1 MRADDLERL
10 MAVTAATNFFLPDEL
25 AVAREVLTEAASGGE
40 SSGYL
45 VYVAAS
51 EDTPLGYVCFGPA
64 PMTRHTWNIYWMAVN
79 PRNQRRGIGARLM
92 SLSEAEIYKRRG
104 RLILLETSS
113 RDLYSPTREFHLS
126 MGYQEI
132 GRIPDYYDVGD
143 DKITYA
149 KVLLTEG
156 DAGWSGSQATSRPIA
171 QSSHY

>member
-10 MAVTAATNFFLPDEL
+10 VAITIATNFFLPDEL
-25 AVAREVLTEAASGGE
+25 AVAREVLTAAASVGE

-64 PMTRHTWNIYWMAVN
+64 PMTRYTWNIYWMAVD
-79 PRNQRRGIGARLM
+79 PRNQRRGIGTRLM
-92 SLSEAEIYKRRG
+92 RLSEAEIHKRRG

-132 GRIPDYYDVGD
+132 GRISDYYDVGD

-149 KVLLTEG
+149 KVLPAE
-156 DAGWSGSQATSRPIA
+156 DDVGWSGNQTTNKPIA
-171 QSSHY
+171 QSSHF